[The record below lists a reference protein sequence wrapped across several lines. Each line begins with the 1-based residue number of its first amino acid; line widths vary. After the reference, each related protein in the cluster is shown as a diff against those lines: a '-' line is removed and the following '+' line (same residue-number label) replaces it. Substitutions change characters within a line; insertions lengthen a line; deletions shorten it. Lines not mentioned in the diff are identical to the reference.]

1 MKLFKDRSY
10 SDLLVKYQAL
20 LTDDSAL
27 NEERTKLEQLTELI
41 KPEVEKARELDMIE
55 FTVDVT
61 DVKTMEYD
69 YLGIIMGKLESPY
82 VYCKYFKV
90 KDRLYLTCAKE
101 KSKAYKRLSHLENW
115 MLLISGLL
123 AFAISPLVRWFVT
136 WVFRE
141 TYDYYVPYP
150 FTDLDATVTGEQ
162 VGTYITTH
170 GFVPAFTILGSLI
183 IAMLSVLIFT
193 RYSKY
198 SPYNKNLIYWSNVKK
213 N

>member
-41 KPEVEKARELDMIE
+41 KPEVEKAKELDMIE

-69 YLGIIMGKLESPY
+69 YLGIIMGKLESLY

-150 FTDLDATVTGEQ
+150 FTD
-162 VGTYITTH
+162 
-170 GFVPAFTILGSLI
+170 
-183 IAMLSVLIFT
+183 
-193 RYSKY
+193 
-198 SPYNKNLIYWSNVKK
+198 
-213 N
+213 

>member
-1 MKLFKDRSY
+1 MKLFRDRSY

-82 VYCKYFKV
+82 VYCK
-90 KDRLYLTCAKE
+90 
-101 KSKAYKRLSHLENW
+101 
-115 MLLISGLL
+115 
-123 AFAISPLVRWFVT
+123 
-136 WVFRE
+136 
-141 TYDYYVPYP
+141 
-150 FTDLDATVTGEQ
+150 
-162 VGTYITTH
+162 
-170 GFVPAFTILGSLI
+170 
-183 IAMLSVLIFT
+183 
-193 RYSKY
+193 
-198 SPYNKNLIYWSNVKK
+198 
-213 N
+213 